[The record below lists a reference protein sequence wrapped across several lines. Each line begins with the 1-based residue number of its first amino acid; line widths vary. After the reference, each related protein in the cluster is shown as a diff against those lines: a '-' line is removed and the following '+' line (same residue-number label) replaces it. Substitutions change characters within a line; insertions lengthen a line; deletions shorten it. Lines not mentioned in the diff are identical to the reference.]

1 MKLFSIDEL
10 AILAAAKD
18 TCVSIFLPTERRG
31 VETQQNPIRF
41 KNLLREAEEQL
52 IATGMRPQDARDL
65 LKPAQKLDEY
75 DFWQH
80 QSDGLAIF
88 ISGDVFSYYCVP
100 LDFAELVVVS
110 DRFHFKPLL
119 PLLTGDGQFYI
130 LALSQNQV
138 RLFQGSR
145 YSVSEME
152 LGDVPQ
158 SIAEALKYDDTEKSL
173 QFHTGTSQGGGG
185 SDRSAIFHG
194 QGSGNEEQKDDLLRY
209 FQKVNG
215 GLYELLNNQRFPL
228 VVAGVDYLLPIYKQA
243 NTYPHL
249 MDEGITGNPEELQ
262 AEELQQQA
270 WNIVQPYFD
279 QGQHEAM
286 ERYQEMAGTGQTAS
300 NITEAVSAAYYQ
312 RVDSLFVP
320 VGQQKWGHFDP
331 ETGRVEVHPQ
341 QEAGDEDLMDLAAV
355 HTLLNGG
362 TVYAVE
368 PEQVPGAA
376 PLAAVLRY

>member
-10 AILAAAKD
+10 ATLATAAKD
-18 TCVSIFLPTERRG
+18 ICVSIFLPTERRG

-41 KNLLREAEEQL
+41 KNLLREAEEKL
-52 IATGMRPQDARDL
+52 LATGMRGQDAKDL
-65 LKPAQKLDEY
+65 LKPIQELDEY
-75 DFWQH
+75 EFWQH

-88 ISGDVFSYYCVP
+88 ISGNVFSYYCVP
-100 LDFAELVVVS
+100 LNFSELVVVN
-110 DRFHFKPLL
+110 DRFHLKPLL
-119 PLLTGDGQFYI
+119 PLLTGDGQFYV

-145 YSVSEME
+145 YSVNEMDLE
-152 LGDVPQ
+152 NVPQ
-158 SIAEALKYDDTEKSL
+158 SIAEALKYDDPEKSL
-173 QFHTGTSQGGGG
+173 QFHTGTSPGGGG
-185 SDRSAIFHG
+185 DRAAVFHG
-194 QGSGNEEQKDDLLRY
+194 QGAGNDEQKDNLLRY
-209 FQKVNG
+209 FRKVND
-215 GLYELLNNQRFPL
+215 GLQELLKNQQFPL

-279 QGQHEAM
+279 QAQHEAV
-286 ERYQEMAGTGQTAS
+286 ERYQAMAGTGQTAS
-300 NITEAVSAAYYQ
+300 NIPEAVSAAYYQ

-320 VGQQKWGHFDP
+320 VGQQKWGQFDP

-341 QEAGDEDLMDLAAV
+341 PETGDEDLMDLAAV
-355 HTLLNGG
+355 YTLLNGG

-368 PEQVPGAA
+368 PEQIPGEA